1 MSKTCLLCSSRI
13 WFAFEYINSKTIW
26 THSLGFHSANL
37 KQNFL
42 NPIGRQCF
50 DFVRP
55 KSWSVRPNWCT
66 RSNFVRPESLS
77 LCPRTQGRALDTSL
91 VIPSVAINYALFY
104 SLLWHK
110 SIIMGT
116 TIPLYMYVI
125 ICCRQ
130 THVHTWELH
139 KVWLFEDNLSGFNLL
154 NQNVGMVRC
163 LSPVGRFPS
172 VRANNILKLK
182 YFWNSFINCWQDH
195 RKKCKCFIEI
205 SQ

>member
-1 MSKTCLLCSSRI
+1 MTEISITVVIFRVKWRVFISGWWYLCLWLWFWLVSFVVRWLVIKALKLQWLVSCCLIYCYFWSQSIVCLSLSVLFEVMYCMSRCKLILLCSNHFR
-13 WFAFEYINSKTIW
+13 F
-26 THSLGFHSANL
+26 
-37 KQNFL
+37 
-42 NPIGRQCF
+42 
-50 DFVRP
+50 
-55 KSWSVRPNWCT
+55 
-66 RSNFVRPESLS
+66 
-77 LCPRTQGRALDTSL
+77 
-91 VIPSVAINYALFY
+91 
-104 SLLWHK
+104 SLLRRK